1 MKLNYVIHFK
11 LKKVPIV
18 QNGIGTKHL
27 KRKHVRNNSR
37 KLSITYLYFIN
48 T

>member
-18 QNGIGTKHL
+18 QNAIGRYQILIEKT
-27 KRKHVRNNSR
+27 RK
-37 KLSITYLYFIN
+37 KQ
-48 T
+48 